1 MQQDKIVVGLDIGTT
16 KICALVGRKNEYGKL
31 EIMGMGT
38 AVSDGVQRGIVLNI
52 DKTVEAIK
60 RAIRQAEEQSGID
73 IGVVN
78 VGIAGQHIKSLQH
91 NGSITRPSGDN
102 EITQD
107 DVNRLTADMYRLVTP
122 PGSQIIHVMPQDYKV
137 DFEGG
142 VTDPVG
148 MAGVRLE
155 GNFHIITAQSSAIN
169 NINKCVTKAGLA
181 ISDLI
186 LEPLA
191 SSVSVLSDEE
201 KEAGVALVDI
211 GGGTTDL
218 AVFKDGIIRHAA
230 VLPFGGN
237 VITQDIKQ
245 GCNVTPNQAEQLKVK
260 FGKAIAEEASD
271 YEIVSIPG
279 LPNRPPKEVSLKNL
293 AYIIEARMSEIIEL
307 VYAEIYRMGLHEH
320 LSAGI
325 VLTGGGSQLQN
336 LEQLTEYLTG
346 LDTRIGYPNQHLGKS
361 KVEAVKSPMHAT
373 GVGLVLAGY
382 QAQDERNNARPGYA
396 EEELSSYS
404 YQPAPAAPAPLA
416 APVIP
421 SFTAAPAPVVP
432 AATVP
437 AAPEEPKAP
446 KGPSK
451 FGSYLG
457 DITRK
462 LKGILIDDFDDKQ
475 Y

>member
-31 EIMGMGT
+31 EILGMGK
-38 AVSDGVQRGIVLNI
+38 AVSEGVQRGIVLNI
-52 DKTVEAIK
+52 DKTVDAIK

-91 NGSITRPSGDN
+91 NGSITRPSSDN

-142 VTDPVG
+142 VTDPIG

-155 GNFHIITAQSSAIN
+155 GNFHIITAQSAAIN

-181 ISDLI
+181 IADLI

-201 KEAGVALVDI
+201 KEAGVALIDI

-237 VITQDIKQ
+237 IITQDIKQ

-307 VYAEIYRMGLHEH
+307 VYAEIY

-361 KVEAVKSPMHAT
+361 KIEAVKSPMHAT

-382 QAQDERNNARPGYA
+382 QAQDERIARPGYG
-396 EEELSSYS
+396 EEEVSAYN
-404 YQPAPAAPAPLA
+404 YQPVAPVA
-416 APVIP
+416 APVVP
-421 SFTAAPAPVVP
+421 SFAPQAPVAPVVP
-432 AATVP
+432 AAATPEPPKP
-437 AAPEEPKAP
+437 AKEQ
-446 KGPSK
+446 KGLK
-451 FGSYLG
+451 FLG

>member
-31 EIMGMGT
+31 EILGMGK
-38 AVSDGVQRGIVLNI
+38 AVSDGVQRGVVLNI
-52 DKTVEAIK
+52 DKTVDAIK

-142 VTDPVG
+142 VLDPIG

-155 GNFHIITAQSSAIN
+155 GNFHIITAQSAAIN

-181 ISDLI
+181 IADLI

-201 KEAGVALVDI
+201 KEAGVALIDI

-237 VITQDIKQ
+237 IITQDIKQ

-307 VYAEIYRMGLHEH
+307 VYAEIYRMGLHEQ

-346 LDTRIGYPNQHLGKS
+346 LDTRIGYPNQHLGKG
-361 KVEAVKSPMHAT
+361 KIEAVKSPMHAT

-382 QAQDERNNARPGYA
+382 QAQDERIARPGYG
-396 EEELSSYS
+396 EEEVPAYS
-404 YQPAPAAPAPLA
+404 YQAA
-416 APVIP
+416 APV
-421 SFTAAPAPVVP
+421 AAPVVP
-432 AATVP
+432 SFAPAPSAAVQP
-437 AAPEEPKAP
+437 AAPTPPEAP
-446 KGPSK
+446 KPPKEQKGLK
-451 FGSYLG
+451 FLG